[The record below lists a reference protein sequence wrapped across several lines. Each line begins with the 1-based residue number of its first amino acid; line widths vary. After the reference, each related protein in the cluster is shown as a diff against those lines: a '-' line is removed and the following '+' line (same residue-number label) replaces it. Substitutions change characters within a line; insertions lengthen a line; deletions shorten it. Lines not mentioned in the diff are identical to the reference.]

1 MILRFHDIIPP
12 NIKKKYHPLYI
23 CMKNKFNSFN
33 YSSRYESLNQCHFF
47 FFLKNMSNILISR
60 FEKRKKNTKIRM
72 INK

>member
-1 MILRFHDIIPP
+1 
-12 NIKKKYHPLYI
+12 
-23 CMKNKFNSFN
+23 MKNKFNSFN